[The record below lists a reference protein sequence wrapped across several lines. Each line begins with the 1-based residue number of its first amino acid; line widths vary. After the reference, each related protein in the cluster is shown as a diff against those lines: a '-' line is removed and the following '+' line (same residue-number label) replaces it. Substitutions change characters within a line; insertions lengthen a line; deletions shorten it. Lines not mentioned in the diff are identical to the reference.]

1 MSWGSTRLQHP
12 YQFNWPTY
20 RLTYEDVDEM
30 LDLGYRR
37 NQKSARS
44 PLGRNV
50 ANGGTPKGDQYPI
63 AGGDD

>member
-1 MSWGSTRLQHP
+1 MKLGQQDYSIHTSLMR
-12 YQFNWPTY
+12 TY

-37 NQKSARS
+37 NQKSSDRRLGATS
-44 PLGRNV
+44 PTVALPRN
-50 ANGGTPKGDQYPI
+50 QYPI